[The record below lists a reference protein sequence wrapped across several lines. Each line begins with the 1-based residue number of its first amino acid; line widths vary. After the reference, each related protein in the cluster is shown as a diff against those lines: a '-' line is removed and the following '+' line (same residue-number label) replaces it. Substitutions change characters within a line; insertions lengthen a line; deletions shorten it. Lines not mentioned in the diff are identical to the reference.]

1 MIPTSQR
8 SPCVPNLYPIW
19 PTKLN
24 RPVAP
29 LPPAATPGRQAP
41 AGACDTHVHMLA
53 APQEAPLFDG
63 RTEDTA
69 TTYADY
75 LGRYRAH
82 LSAIGITRGVIVQS
96 IFYGTDNSITA
107 RAVADMGAGFTGI
120 GLVPD
125 AAPDAALDAL
135 VDQNLRGVRLN
146 YVHGGVLTWEG
157 ARTMAPRL
165 AERGLHIQMLCHA
178 DQHML
183 DLAPDVA
190 ASPVPIVFDHIAW
203 PSTLDAGPDDA
214 GFQTL
219 CRLMADGQAY
229 VKLSGLYRLTDAP
242 YTATDAY
249 VRALVAANP
258 ERCLWGSDW
267 PHIMLNGAK
276 MPPANALWDAFHRVV
291 PDQTTRKTILVDNPA
306 SLYGF

>member
-1 MIPTSQR
+1 
-8 SPCVPNLYPIW
+8 
-19 PTKLN
+19 
-24 RPVAP
+24 
-29 LPPAATPGRQAP
+29 
-41 AGACDTHVHMLA
+41 MLA
-53 APQEAPLFDG
+53 APHEAPLFDG

-75 LGRYRAH
+75 LARYRAH

-96 IFYGTDNSITA
+96 IFYGTDNTITA
-107 RAVADMGAGFTGI
+107 RAVADMGPGFTGI

-125 AAPDAALDAL
+125 EAPDAALDGL
-135 VDQNLRGVRLN
+135 VDQNLSGVRLN
-146 YVHGGVLTWEG
+146 YVHGGVLTWAG
-157 ARTMAPRL
+157 ANAMAPRL

-203 PSTLDAGPDDA
+203 PSTLAAGPADP
-214 GFQTL
+214 GFQAL
-219 CRLMADGQAY
+219 CRLLAEGQAY
-229 VKLSGLYRLTDAP
+229 VKLSGLYRLMDAP
-242 YTATDAY
+242 YGATDAH

-267 PHIMLNGAK
+267 PHIMLNGAQ
-276 MPPANALWDAFHRVV
+276 MPPANALWDAFHRAV
-291 PDQTTRKTILVDNPA
+291 PDETTRKTILVDNPA
-306 SLYGF
+306 RLYGF